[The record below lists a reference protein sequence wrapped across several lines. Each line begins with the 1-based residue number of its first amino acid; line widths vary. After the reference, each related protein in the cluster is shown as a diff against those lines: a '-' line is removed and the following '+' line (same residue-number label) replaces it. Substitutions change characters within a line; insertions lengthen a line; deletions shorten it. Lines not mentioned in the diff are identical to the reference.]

1 LSLPDLVTP
10 AMNSQAVKSSYRA
23 TLRELRKGCAK
34 DKRSASIA
42 SSFRSLFAT
51 PRHGEAPETIS
62 REASNLVVFL
72 QAQREYDELLK
83 RYNPLHDL
91 SPEEHR
97 LATAH
102 RVGLNMPKDFSGGE
116 K

>member
-1 LSLPDLVTP
+1 
-10 AMNSQAVKSSYRA
+10 MNSQVVRSSYRA

-51 PRHGEAPETIS
+51 PRRGEAPENIS

-72 QAQREYDELLK
+72 RAQREYDELLK

-91 SPEEHR
+91 SPEDHR

-102 RVGLNMPKDFSGGE
+102 RVGLNMPKDFSGE
-116 K
+116 A